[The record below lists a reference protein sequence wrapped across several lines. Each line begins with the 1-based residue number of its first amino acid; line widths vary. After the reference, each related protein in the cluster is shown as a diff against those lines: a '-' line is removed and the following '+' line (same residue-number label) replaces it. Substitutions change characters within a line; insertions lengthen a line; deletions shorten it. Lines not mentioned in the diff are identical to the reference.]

1 MVETLRY
8 GGLLRPLRLLAY
20 SQSATPFILKSISL
34 STVSTVSTVSRIPFV
49 SIVSTKGIVE
59 RRTEIAN

>member
-8 GGLLRPLRLLAY
+8 RGLLRRLRLLAY
-20 SQSATPFILKSISL
+20 SQSAASIVLKSISL
-34 STVSTVSTVSRIPFV
+34 STVSTVSRIPFV

-59 RRTEIAN
+59 HRTEIAN